1 MSFAQ
6 VFFKNRNFPKI
17 QSDDEENFRQ
27 VLFTNKK
34 LLASDRSKSI
44 FSLSASVHLKHSDN
58 AVPPHSLP
66 LWWQGLLQ
74 APQAVICGLV
84 MAAAF
89 MLTGACLRW
98 QAAFRFRIQN
108 SECPRVHTHP
118 PPPHSHPGPLTRGS
132 GTGYFQHKGRDFSG
146 GNEDEFGIAK
156 RFRRPENLGTTTC
169 RATISPFWG
178 EKPSK
183 LSKSLSS

>member
-118 PPPHSHPGPLTRGS
+118 PPPSLAPRTTHQGIWDWVFPAQGPGL
-132 GTGYFQHKGRDFSG
+132 FG
-146 GNEDEFGIAK
+146 GK
-156 RFRRPENLGTTTC
+156 
-169 RATISPFWG
+169 
-178 EKPSK
+178 
-183 LSKSLSS
+183 